1 MELSAT
7 SLSFGSIYLPYTSLF
22 LHLTPS
28 HFSVF
33 SAYVSYLFLCCLSQ
47 FWHVVTEAALVTS
60 NPQPPPTIPQSRL
73 CHRDGVNHKT
83 PKKKRNTAPNHILK
97 KIQILNFALALAIY
111 VLIIYFTLHLNNKL
125 M

>member
-73 CHRDGVNHKT
+73 CHRDGVSHKT
-83 PKKKRNTAPNHILK
+83 PKKGNTAPNYILK